1 MALKAQ
7 PTSAAG
13 EAASIAERLSPALTQ
28 SSVAGVVVVS
38 GTGAVVFANQVFVEL
53 LAAGSIDDVLG
64 LEFAKDVTADAKE
77 WQQWRAAKSVSRCRL
92 RLRSRSGQL
101 IPVAGDVMPL
111 RDRDGTTYLCGVL
124 VREMTGEQLMQHA
137 ARMEAVASL
146 TTGIA
151 HDFNNLLTVLIGNLY
166 LIGEELRDKDAA
178 FKKVKT
184 ARDAAVRGADLTK
197 QLLQFA
203 RNDGPEVKTVRLS
216 AAITRVAPLIEKVVG
231 SRIQLDVRTNG
242 VAAAVEINTGQLE
255 SALVNLVINA
265 RDAIE
270 GRGNVLI
277 DVKEITVDAQTQGL
291 SQLPPGRYAQLSVID
306 DGLGI
311 PSAIIDRVFEPFYTT
326 KPAERGTGL
335 GLSMVRWVAE
345 QAGGTVAIKSAPG
358 QGTVVSMILPVHGVA
373 DDETCSRTMP
383 LMALPSG
390 QEVVVLALADS
401 EIRVMTEQS
410 LSVLGY
416 RVHTCGTAPE
426 LAAAINEH
434 RAELVVIDAEIV
446 SRDDLV
452 STLREQ
458 VAALKFLVLGEE
470 PSAGAD
476 SVTVLQKP
484 FSLAE
489 LARSVRDAL
498 DGGDK

>member
-1 MALKAQ
+1 MVSKSQA
-7 PTSAAG
+7 TSTTADAAG
-13 EAASIAERLSPALTQ
+13 IAELLSPVLTT

-38 GTGAVVFANQVFVEL
+38 SAGIIEYANQTFVEL
-53 LAAGSIDDVLG
+53 LSAGCVDDVLG
-64 LEFAKDVTADAKE
+64 RDFADVVLNEGE
-77 WQQWRAAKSVSRCRL
+77 WQRWESEEPILHHRL
-92 RLRSRSGQL
+92 RLRTREGQA
-101 IPVAGDVMPL
+101 IAVTGDVIPL
-111 RDRDGTTYLCGVL
+111 RGQDGVSYMCGVF
-124 VREMTGEQLMQHA
+124 VREVTGELLMQHA

-178 FKKVKT
+178 FKKVKA

-203 RNDGPEVKTVRLS
+203 RNDSPNAKAVRLA

-231 SRIQLDVRTNG
+231 SRISLTVRTNG
-242 VAAAVEINTGQLE
+242 VASAVEINTGQLE

-265 RDAIE
+265 RDAID
-270 GRGNVLI
+270 GNGNVLI
-277 DVKEITVDAQTQGL
+277 DVKEIFVDSATRGSL
-291 SQLPPGRYAQLSVID
+291 KLPSGRYVQLSVID

-326 KPAERGTGL
+326 KSAERGTGL

-345 QAGGTVAIKSAPG
+345 QAGGGVSIKSAPG

-373 DDETCSRTMP
+373 DDETSSRTMP

-390 QEVVVLALADS
+390 QESVVLALTDP
-401 EIRVMTEQS
+401 EIRAMTEQS
-410 LSVLGY
+410 LTVLGY
-416 RVHTCGTAPE
+416 DVHACESGKPLVEVVAEYPAE
-426 LAAAINEH
+426 LAVLDGDSVE
-434 RAELVVIDAEIV
+434 VI
-446 SRDDLV
+446 SRMHEKAPA
-452 STLREQ
+452 LR
-458 VAALKFLVLGEE
+458 FLVLGD
-470 PSAGAD
+470 PPQAGTER
-476 SVTVLQKP
+476 VTVLPKP

-498 DGGDK
+498 DGGTNE